1 MIVSSGSMIP
11 TLLEMLVPG
20 EYQGEAIDNCS
31 VTTLKYKD
39 NNYSVAKI
47 NDTQYVD

>member
-1 MIVSSGSMIP
+1 MDKVVADAKRRRRMFDRIIWRHDS

-31 VTTLKYKD
+31 VTT
-39 NNYSVAKI
+39 
-47 NDTQYVD
+47 